1 MHERVRASDLSQPLL
16 VELACGLKAEFC
28 KGFDERDLRHM
39 RAFYQAFPIW
49 NALRSELS
57 WTHYRSLLKVDSARQ
72 WCMNNAV
79 RQSVVVG

>member
-1 MHERVRASDLSQPLL
+1 MHERVRASDLSQPSL
-16 VELACGLKAEFC
+16 VELACGLQTEFG
-28 KGFDERDLRHM
+28 KGFDERNLQHM

-57 WTHYRSLLKVDSARQ
+57 RTHYRSLLKVGSARQ
-72 WCMNNAV
+72 WCMNNTV